1 MKAKKK
7 FKDNKIGM
15 VLRKKIMQKNLE
27 VHWKDKN

>member
-27 VHWKDKN
+27 VH